1 MIKAGLSKVRQNP
14 CIMVVD
20 DEQEILRLV
29 SLILELEGYDVVAP
43 SDSNSVFSLIQE
55 YMPDLIVLDIMMPK
69 PDGFQ
74 ILKLIRQH
82 SNTPVIVLT
91 GRCEAHI
98 LEKALALGAND
109 YVKKPFRTSELTAHI
124 RKNLR
129 PAKTQV
135 TQSNT
140 TPVLH
145 TLSRRKT

>member
-1 MIKAGLSKVRQNP
+1 MIKAGLPKVSKHR

-20 DEQEILRLV
+20 DDQEIVRLV
-29 SLILELEGYDVVAP
+29 SRMLELEGYDVVAS

-55 YMPDLIVLDIMMPK
+55 HVPDLLILDIVMPE

-74 ILKLIRQH
+74 ILKLVRQH

-124 RKNLR
+124 RANLR
-129 PAKTQV
+129 HAKPRV
-135 TQSNT
+135 IQSNT

-145 TLSRRKT
+145 TSSRRKT